1 MNYDTLII
9 SSTSAEGL
17 NLPIDTGS
25 AYRLS
30 VLQNVINIRAFRVKD
45 VVVPNTYYTI
55 KTGQLV
61 FGLRGNVSGD
71 QSYAVPAGSYSS
83 TQLATQIANAWL
95 ALTGTTITLTFSNPD
110 FKLVV
115 ARTAGTDATIEIT
128 ATQLALA
135 GMGSVLGFYSA
146 VGPAAS
152 ITASNVFNITGPQ
165 KLLVCSA
172 TLNTGNNMISKNG
185 SYVRSNVIYATWR
198 QGNSGSLSSDIIPG
212 DWQVFQTPQKLSSID
227 LYLTDE
233 NEVPIELNGY
243 PWSITLEFRQDKNV

>member
-17 NLPIDTGS
+17 NLPVDLGS

-30 VLQNVINIRAFRVKD
+30 VLQNVSNIRAFRVKD
-45 VVVPNTYYTI
+45 VVIPNTYYTI

-71 QSYAVPAGSYSS
+71 QSYAVPQGSYSS
-83 TQLATQIANAWL
+83 VQLAAQIEGAWL

-110 FKLVV
+110 YKLVV
-115 ARTAGTDATIEIT
+115 ARTAGVDATIEIT
-128 ATQLALA
+128 AAQLALT
-135 GMGSVLGFYSA
+135 GMDSVLGFYSLI
-146 VGPAAS
+146 AAATS
-152 ITASNVFNITGPQ
+152 LTASNIFTITGPQ
-165 KLLVCSA
+165 KLLVCSN
-172 TLNTGNNMISKNG
+172 TLNTGRNMIAKNG
-185 SYVRSNVIYATWR
+185 MYVRSNVIYATWR
-198 QGNSGSLSSDIIPG
+198 QGNSGALSSDIIPG

-233 NEVPIELNGY
+233 NEVAIELNGY

>member
-1 MNYDTLII
+1 MKYDSLII

-30 VLQNVINIRAFRVKD
+30 VLQNVINVREYRVKD

-61 FGLRGNVSGD
+61 FGLQGNITGN
-71 QSYAVPAGSYSS
+71 QSIAVPPGNYTSV
-83 TQLATQIANAWL
+83 QLAAQIQNSWFT
-95 ALTGTTITLTFSNPD
+95 LTGTNITLNFSNPN
-110 FKLVV
+110 FKLVISV
-115 ARTAGTDATIEIT
+115 LGGADATVAIT
-128 ATQLALA
+128 PTQLALA

-146 VGPAAS
+146 IPTSAS

-165 KLLVCSA
+165 KILVCS
-172 TLNTGNNMISKNG
+172 TVLNTGMNMISKNG
-185 SYVRSNVIYATWR
+185 TYVRSNVIYATWR
-198 QGNSGSLSSDIIPG
+198 QGNQGALSSDIIPG

-243 PWSITLEFRQDKNV
+243 PWSITLELHQDKNV